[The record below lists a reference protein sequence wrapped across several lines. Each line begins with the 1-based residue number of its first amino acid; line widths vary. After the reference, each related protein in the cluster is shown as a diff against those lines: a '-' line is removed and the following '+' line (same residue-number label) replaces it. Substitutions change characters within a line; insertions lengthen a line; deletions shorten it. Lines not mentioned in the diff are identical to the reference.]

1 MSCCLD
7 LLSHPV
13 LPTPTPS
20 QVEAPSTLPGWG
32 MWAGAQREPRW
43 MRDAKVKAERDRANA
58 AAGRT
63 DAKMRNVV
71 ISEKWDKK
79 AAKYSA
85 GSLPFPYDSK
95 EVYESSIRQPLGREV
110 REGEGELGQLSG
122 RGHQI
127 IIKARVGPGSNHGS
141 TGRGLIF
148 LFVFRALCP
157 ALCPV
162 LPHQL
167 C

>member
-1 MSCCLD
+1 
-7 LLSHPV
+7 
-13 LPTPTPS
+13 
-20 QVEAPSTLPGWG
+20 
-32 MWAGAQREPRW
+32 

-110 REGEGELGQLSG
+110 RGGKGVRATFQGMWERWERYFWEGMWERRERSGLS
-122 RGHQI
+122 
-127 IIKARVGPGSNHGS
+127 
-141 TGRGLIF
+141 
-148 LFVFRALCP
+148 
-157 ALCPV
+157 
-162 LPHQL
+162 
-167 C
+167 